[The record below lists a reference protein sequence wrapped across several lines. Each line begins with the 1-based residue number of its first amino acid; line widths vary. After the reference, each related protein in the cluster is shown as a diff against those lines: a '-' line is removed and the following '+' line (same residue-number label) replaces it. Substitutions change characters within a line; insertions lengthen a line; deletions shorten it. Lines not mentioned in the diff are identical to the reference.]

1 MCTWYSRRLQRTL
14 RRKTRN
20 SSKRHLTAAIG
31 YGSSRVA
38 CRRPQNHQRLSRVH
52 YRAVRSLCDIRHRL
66 FRMQKKCLTARIPN
80 RKSWFFLLLQRLSLS
95 PKWPCGA
102 IWLVQPTAP
111 SHQRS
116 DRPVRHFWEKLGNF
130 FFVFSVFFLPI
141 FRKPGNLDRL
151 VCAFLPFH
159 PEKTIF
165 GFWQKDKI
173 YLVMWILTCGG
184 HLLCVC
190 FLQLLCLCV
199 CIRFCNWVTR
209 HYFAWSRFLGFFLI
223 YVMAK

>member
-130 FFVFSVFFLPI
+130 FFCV
-141 FRKPGNLDRL
+141 
-151 VCAFLPFH
+151 
-159 PEKTIF
+159 F
-165 GFWQKDKI
+165 GFFFTDFSEARKSGP
-173 YLVMWILTCGG
+173 LG
-184 HLLCVC
+184 VC
-190 FLQLLCLCV
+190 FFTFSSRKDHFWFLTKRQDLFGDVDSHLWGTFALRLFFAASMFVCLHPV
-199 CIRFCNWVTR
+199 
-209 HYFAWSRFLGFFLI
+209 L
-223 YVMAK
+223 